1 MQQCHTNTIS
11 EINFPI
17 IYLTFTSLLSRGGKA
32 NKNDSKEVW
41 QSDCKQTRLR
51 CALCLR
57 QQELPGLSVW
67 LHLFHLYLF
76 VPQCSSNT
84 WRANRKHSKN
94 SKPPCKLCK
103 YSWRT
108 VSTSEHFSIPHS
120 DITGNVSLWAVE
132 VEVDVNLVGLFSY
145 SDYTWAHLFQVW
157 TRTDDKTGMN
167 WLTVEHLASVSQ
179 EFIK

>member
-1 MQQCHTNTIS
+1 MWHKHYFWNQLPHNLPDLHFTI
-11 EINFPI
+11 E
-17 IYLTFTSLLSRGGKA
+17 SRRA

-67 LHLFHLYLF
+67 LLLFHLYLF

-94 SKPPCKLCK
+94 SKSACKN
-103 YSWRT
+103 SWRT

-157 TRTDDKTGMN
+157 TRTDDKTGIN